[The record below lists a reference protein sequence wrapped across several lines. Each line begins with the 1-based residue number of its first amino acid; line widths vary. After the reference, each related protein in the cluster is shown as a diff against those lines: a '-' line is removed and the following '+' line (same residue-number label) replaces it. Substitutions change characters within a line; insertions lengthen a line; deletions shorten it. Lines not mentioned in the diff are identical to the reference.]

1 MKRVCILLLMISL
14 FYIIVG
20 NAFENL
26 DIRIP
31 EEAIRIRI
39 VANSNTEY
47 DQRIKRTVRDSV
59 QVEISSLLKEADSV
73 LEARKIIKENVVQIE
88 KVVSNTLQEENYGL
102 GYRVHFGYNYF
113 PEKEY
118 KGVIYDD
125 GLYESLLITL
135 GEGSGDNWWCVLFP
149 PLCLLEA
156 EESDE
161 IEYKSYVKELIH
173 KYF

>member
-1 MKRVCILLLMISL
+1 MKRVGILLLFISI
-14 FYIIVG
+14 FYIMVG
-20 NAFENL
+20 NAVEEF

-31 EEAIRIRI
+31 DEALRIRI

-47 DQRIKRTVRDSV
+47 DQRIKRSVRDSV
-59 QVEISSLLKEADSV
+59 QASVADLLKDVSSLKEAKEILNQNLS
-73 LEARKIIKENVVQIE
+73 KIDNL
-88 KVVSNTLQEENYGL
+88 VSNTLKKENYEL
-102 GYRVHFGYNYF
+102 GYTIRLGYNYF
-113 PEKEY
+113 PQKEY
-118 KGVIYDD
+118 KGVLYED

-161 IEYKSYVKELIH
+161 IEYKSYVKELIG